1 MEVFATDALP
11 SVEGIHTNEAE
22 PRPEDAFSGDASA
35 PRSPRSQLW
44 DLVVGS
50 PSLSLPRDPA
60 PSDMISAPGSSDI
73 VDPLIHE

>member
-11 SVEGIHTNEAE
+11 GAEGIHANEAE
-22 PRPEDAFSGDASA
+22 PRAEDAFSGDAST

-44 DLVVGS
+44 VLVVGN

-60 PSDMISAPGSSDI
+60 PSDVISAPGSSDI